1 LFFFF
6 PYLPLPLLAVAVAVV
21 LLRLAFWNRVQ
32 RRTLALKVL
41 HQLVRVHL
49 PTKKLLPNK

>member
-1 LFFFF
+1 
-6 PYLPLPLLAVAVAVV
+6 LAVAVAVV
-21 LLRLAFWNRVQ
+21 LLRLVFWNPVQ